1 MAAAFGQACV
11 RPHARLA
18 ALWRALRA
26 GDPAQWG
33 KVWPLLVSAP
43 LTEAEASQPALQQL
57 FANRRDNADSEQ
69 QARAHEARWAKQ
81 VDARLDQAARLLGVS
96 A

>member
-1 MAAAFGQACV
+1 MLYALKVQKKAASSGFDWPDVDAAFAKIVEETVELELGEL
-11 RPHARLA
+11 PT
-18 ALWRALRA
+18 
-26 GDPAQWG
+26 
-33 KVWPLLVSAP
+33 

-81 VDARLDQAARLLGVS
+81 VDARLDQAARLLGVR